1 MKTPVFRGANVA
13 LVTPFTWDNKV
24 NFDVLGQLI
33 EFQIA
38 NGTAAITICG
48 TTGEK
53 STLDDKEHKDC
64 LLYAIDKVNGR
75 VPVIAGTG
83 SNDTRYCLSMS
94 KFACEAGAD
103 ALLCV
108 TPYYNKT
115 SQAGLIKHFSLVA
128 DAVTKPMILYS
139 VPSRTGMGIT
149 AETYYELS
157 KHPNLNGTKE
167 ASGDLELLM
176 HIRRLCGDELNIWS
190 GEDSLIVP
198 VLSVGGQGVISVLSN
213 IVPKQVSDICNL
225 WFEGKAA
232 ESAAIAVDTFDL
244 AKNLFLETNPI
255 PVKEALRLMG
265 YEVGDPRMPL
275 VRMTEKNLAILKAS
289 MEAHKLI

>member
-75 VPVIAGTG
+75 VPVVAGTG

-128 DAVTKPMILYS
+128 DAVTKPMIPLNNHFF
-139 VPSRTGMGIT
+139 
-149 AETYYELS
+149 ELKS
-157 KHPNLNGTKE
+157 C
-167 ASGDLELLM
+167 
-176 HIRRLCGDELNIWS
+176 R
-190 GEDSLIVP
+190 
-198 VLSVGGQGVISVLSN
+198 
-213 IVPKQVSDICNL
+213 
-225 WFEGKAA
+225 
-232 ESAAIAVDTFDL
+232 
-244 AKNLFLETNPI
+244 
-255 PVKEALRLMG
+255 
-265 YEVGDPRMPL
+265 
-275 VRMTEKNLAILKAS
+275 
-289 MEAHKLI
+289 